1 MKVSELTLPLIAQHL
16 NEVEESLPENDK
28 NLINVMKTA
37 AVKFCADYTGLSEEE
52 LDNFEDITVVVL
64 ALISDMYDNRQTTV
78 DRGNVNRIVDT
89 ILGMHSINLL

>member
-28 NLINVMKTA
+28 NLINAMKAA
-37 AVKFCADYTGLSEEE
+37 AVKFCADYTGLSTEE